1 MFWWLRG
8 CLGWEWWHKSLE
20 FLLRSCWQCKQ
31 VRHFPVVCSLHRPCW
46 RPCCWV
52 EQWRWPWVVL
62 SCSALLLLAWAV
74 AAEMAREGF
83 MNRCCSRFGQKCA
96 ILTDYTRAYQCIPAY
111 LLITM
116 FQDVSSRF
124 VGAMLS
130 FSHLGKVVH
139 LSASQRATS
148 RASGFGLFP
157 RTNCSLPHLEERSSC
172 WNITCCAWNL
182 QVVSMVSS
190 FGGLWHP
197 FFNLFWHCK

>member
-1 MFWWLRG
+1 
-8 CLGWEWWHKSLE
+8 
-20 FLLRSCWQCKQ
+20 
-31 VRHFPVVCSLHRPCW
+31 
-46 RPCCWV
+46 
-52 EQWRWPWVVL
+52 
-62 SCSALLLLAWAV
+62 
-74 AAEMAREGF
+74 MAREGF